1 MSYETSFLKALA
13 LTLTLE
19 VLVMVF
25 VCRRYYPVFH
35 LPQIT
40 LAGIV
45 PTLTTLPY
53 VWFVFPALVHDYQI
67 YGLVSELFALTSET
81 FLIAILLRT
90 GTRTGFI
97 LSFSSNM
104 VSFTGGLMATR
115 FDLL

>member
-1 MSYETSFLKALA
+1 VSYEISFLKALA

-19 VLVMVF
+19 VLVTVF

-45 PTLTTLPY
+45 PSVTTLPY
-53 VWFVFPALVHDYQI
+53 VWFVFPALVHDYKI

-97 LSFSSNM
+97 LALSSNV
-104 VSFTGGLMATR
+104 VSFAGGLMATR
-115 FDLL
+115 FDIL